1 MSFKIFE
8 NKNTLNSSSEKAVTK
23 MAEVV
28 FLTYIIKCLCKKHKN
43 CLKKKKDY
51 FAAAVSRKHS
61 RLLFLV
67 HFTPTTTLHA
77 CPVCSHEGITALRFE
92 CVPLPTHWITQWYLI
107 EMPRS
112 LVLNPSPTIS
122 MLNSTFAPVFSKQ
135 LRKLLSG
142 KKKNQILEARPFFFF
157 CFTQSKPWLEQ
168 RKKKFILCFFLR
180 PQFPVYNAML

>member
-142 KKKNQILEARPFFFF
+142 EKKNQILEARPFFFLLH
-157 CFTQSKPWLEQ
+157 TIQALIGA
-168 RKKKFILCFFLR
+168 KKKKIYFMFF
-180 PQFPVYNAML
+180 P

>member
-43 CLKKKKDY
+43 CLKKKDY

-142 KKKNQILEARPFFFF
+142 KKKIKSWKQDLFFFLLH
-157 CFTQSKPWLEQ
+157 TIQALIGAKK
-168 RKKKFILCFFLR
+168 KKKFILCFFLR

>member
-1 MSFKIFE
+1 MSVVSFKIFE
-8 NKNTLNSSSEKAVTK
+8 NKNTLNCSLEKAVTK

-43 CLKKKKDY
+43 CLKKKRKDY

-61 RLLFLV
+61 RPLFLV

-77 CPVCSHEGITALRFE
+77 CPVCSHEGITALHFE
-92 CVPLPTHWITQWYLI
+92 CVSLPTHWITQWNLI
-107 EMPRS
+107 EMPCS

-142 KKKNQILEARPFFFF
+142 KEKKSWKQDLFFF
-157 CFTQSKPWLEQ
+157 CFTQSKPW
-168 RKKKFILCFFLR
+168 FFFFL
-180 PQFPVYNAML
+180 

>member
-122 MLNSTFAPVFSKQ
+122 MLNLTFAPVFSKQ

-142 KKKNQILEARPFFFF
+142 KKKKSNLGSKTFFFF

>member
-142 KKKNQILEARPFFFF
+142 EKKNQILEARPFFFFFF

-168 RKKKFILCFFLR
+168 RKKKIYFMFF
-180 PQFPVYNAML
+180 P

>member
-28 FLTYIIKCLCKKHKN
+28 FLTFIIKCFRKKRKN
-43 CLKKKKDY
+43 CFFFKKKDY

-77 CPVCSHEGITALRFE
+77 CPVCSHTGITALHFE
-92 CVPLPTHWITQWYLI
+92 CVSLPTHWITQWYLI

-142 KKKNQILEARPFFFF
+142 KKKILEARPFFFLLHTIQALIF
-157 CFTQSKPWLEQ
+157 FFLL
-168 RKKKFILCFFLR
+168 KKKKNISFMFF
-180 PQFPVYNAML
+180 P